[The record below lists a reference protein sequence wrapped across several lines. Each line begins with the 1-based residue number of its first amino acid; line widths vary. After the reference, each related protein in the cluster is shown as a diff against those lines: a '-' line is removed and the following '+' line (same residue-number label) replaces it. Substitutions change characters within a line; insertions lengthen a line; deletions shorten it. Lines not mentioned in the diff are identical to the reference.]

1 MFLKPQTALQ
11 IRERFGSPVFV
22 YDQASLEAR
31 AREVLAFPNAFGL
44 KARYAMKACSTAEV
58 LRVLTATGLHID
70 ASSAFEVERAIR
82 AGVPAEHIQL
92 TTQELPADLAG
103 IVSKG
108 VSFNACSLRQLRAY
122 GGLFPGAEVCVRIN
136 PGMGSGH
143 NNRTN
148 VAGPAASFGIWHEYL
163 DDVEAVRKEFDLTI
177 SAMHSH
183 VGSGSDP
190 EIWNRCALLTLGV
203 AAQLPDVKTVSLG
216 GGFKVGRMPGEESAD
231 LQKVGAV
238 ISKAFE
244 DFAKEHGR
252 KLKLEVEPGTYLVAN
267 AGALVAT
274 VDDVVDTGADGYSFI
289 KINSGMTEVLRPS
302 IYGAQHPIEVVPA
315 TDEPRGEREYVVA
328 GHCCESGDI
337 LTPAPGDPEGL
348 APRLLTEAKIGD
360 ALIVG
365 GAGAYCASMSPR
377 NYNSFPESAEVLLTT
392 AGEFKLIRKRQ
403 TLDQILENEI

>member
-1 MFLKPQTALQ
+1 MFLTPQTALK
-11 IRERFGSPVFV
+11 IREQFGSPVFV

-31 AREVLAFPNAFGL
+31 AREVLAFPNPFGL
-44 KARYAMKACSTAEV
+44 KARYAMKACPTAEV
-58 LRVLTATGLHID
+58 LRVLTATGLHVD
-70 ASSAFEVERAIR
+70 ASSAYEVHRAMR

-92 TTQELPADLAG
+92 TAQELPADLKA
-103 IVSKG
+103 IVDLG
-108 VSFNACSLRQLRAY
+108 VSFNACSLHQLRAY
-122 GGLFPGAEVCVRIN
+122 GELFPGTEACVRIN

-163 DDVEAVRKEFDLTI
+163 DDVEKVREEFDLTI
-177 SAMHSH
+177 ISMHSH

-190 EIWNRCALLTLGV
+190 EIWNRCAMLSLGV
-203 AAQLPDVKTVSLG
+203 AAQLPDVTTVSLG
-216 GGFKVGRMPGEESAD
+216 GGFKVGRMPGEKSTD

-252 KLKLEVEPGTYLVAN
+252 KLQLEVEPGTYLAAN
-267 AGALVAT
+267 AGALLAT
-274 VDDVVDTGADGYSFI
+274 VTDVVDTGAEGYSFI
-289 KINSGMTEVLRPS
+289 KINSGMTDVLRPS
-302 IYGAQHPIEVVPA
+302 IYGAQHPIQVVPSSG
-315 TDEPRGEREYVVA
+315 EPRGKKEYVIA

-348 APRLLTEAKIGD
+348 APRTLTEAKIGD

-377 NYNSFPESAEVLLTT
+377 NYNTFPESAEVMLTT
-392 AGEFKLIRKRQ
+392 AGEFKLIKKRQ